1 MIQPMA
7 TLSRTIGR
15 FTGGAGSW
23 LGRLGVS
30 SARDSP
36 TRLRLAAAATVLVSL
51 VLSIGGW
58 YGIDR
63 RGTGIDDAAQAAS
76 QLILVQDVRVRVVQA
91 DSLASVAYLIGGQE
105 PADQRREY
113 DDRISEAAGGLTT
126 AASAATRDDVAAL
139 ERATALLTRYVGL
152 VEQARANNRQGFPV
166 GAAYQRQARG
176 IVDEIVAALR
186 SVESNS
192 RARVN
197 ASMDRAHRAGA
208 LVAGAGIALLVA
220 IALGSWWM
228 ARRWRR
234 LLNVPLVVAAAIVL
248 LVLTIG
254 GSISASAARR
264 ADRAVSGP
272 LTAADLLAQA
282 RAAGFDARSNEALTL
297 IARGNGAGY
306 EVEWQR
312 STSVVTTAVGAACA
326 GFDVG
331 CDASLSFDRYVDQHQ
346 ALRVLDDT
354 GDWDTAVA
362 ASTGDRGSAVNT
374 MVPFDEFAAQAG
386 SDVGVQADVAADGFD
401 RASAPL
407 GTLGLIVGVAGLATA
422 ALAVAGYGQRLREYR

>member
-1 MIQPMA
+1 MIKRLGSA
-7 TLSRTIGR
+7 FARLLR
-15 FTGGAGSW
+15 GAARGANTPARLRVW
-23 LGRLGVS
+23 LGVTVVAALLFGVLG
-30 SARDSP
+30 A
-36 TRLRLAAAATVLVSL
+36 L
-51 VLSIGGW
+51 
-58 YGIDR
+58 GIDR
-63 RGTGIDDAAQAAS
+63 RDTALAEAAGAAE
-76 QLILVQDVRVRVVQA
+76 QLIGVQDVQVALVRADALASENYLRGGLEDPTTRTEYVQQLQQVSSGLVDVGNKVLAA
-91 DSLASVAYLIGGQE
+91 DAAELASVSVTLGAYAGLI
-105 PADQRREY
+105 
-113 DDRISEAAGGLTT
+113 
-126 AASAATRDDVAAL
+126 
-139 ERATALLTRYVGL
+139 
-152 VEQARANNRQGFPV
+152 EQARANNRQGFPV